1 MSCPRTHRL
10 RDLIARSVVFCSS
23 TNDTFSVEVSDNG
36 CGMEDIDACVAAFRS
51 NKVGATAAAAAARDG
66 AGGADHASTC
76 APGRAASL
84 PAGGLQA
91 AKAREADAKNA
102 ACAARR
108 RPAVAGRAPGD
119 AGPAAP
125 DDDDG
130 GGGGERCTS
139 GRYGVGLTL
148 CLLHAQRL

>member
-84 PAGGLQA
+84 PAGGSPEA
-91 AKAREADAKNA
+91 TAREA
-102 ACAARR
+102 RQ